1 MSESDAVSVVVAPPT
16 ETLFAA
22 AQVPLDVH
30 LVALYA
36 SPPGRTAMVIFT
48 SHSNPGGMASLNACK
63 VAFKSAIK
71 NRKMA
76 EEMRRAEWWTASDGR
91 ALEVGKLKQELFLGI
106 KMYVL

>member
-48 SHSNPGGMASLNACK
+48 SHSNPGGMASLNARK

-76 EEMRRAEWWTASDGR
+76 EEMRRAEWTASDGR
-91 ALEVGKLKQELFLGI
+91 ALEVGKLEQELFLGI